1 MIETDK
7 NKTEAGQ
14 IPASLIK
21 KAQENTK
28 KSSKANLNRM
38 ALTSGFFYILAQLM
52 VRGLTF
58 VVTPVYTRMLSTA
71 QYGEIRVFES
81 WLLIA
86 YPTMSLCLWKSADV
100 AKYDYKE
107 KYNAYISSVHTL
119 SYIAIALCFGICL
132 IFKEPV
138 QAFCSMDDLMFY
150 ICFAYVFTY
159 TSMLYLQR
167 RDKQMLRYKFSTAAT
182 LLTIVPGTFLSIYL
196 IYRGRV
202 QGLYD
207 TLVHRRII
215 GYYMPQIVGGAI
227 IAVVL
232 LAQGRKLYDKGY
244 WKYGL
249 AYSLPLI
256 PEALSIQIMNQSDKI
271 MIQHLIGKAETG
283 IFALATTV
291 SFIIWILEDSVWN
304 AWIPW
309 LYEKISRDETR
320 DIIKPWT
327 AVMHAFGIMS
337 WILVILAPEEIAVLG
352 PKAYRAAMFLIA
364 PMVTGTLFR
373 FYSYSYSAIQNYYK
387 KTQYVAAGTI
397 GTMILNVI
405 LNYVC
410 IINFGYMA
418 AAYTTAFSYIVLLI
432 VQGILEYKITGR
444 VIVPLRKTLIIA
456 VFYGVVNIASM
467 ELFYLPWFVRYLVL
481 IIVAGAAF
489 FIMRPQLEGVLK
501 TFRKKK

>member
-1 MIETDK
+1 MIETEK
-7 NKTEAGQ
+7 NTTEAGQ
-14 IPASLIK
+14 IPASMIE
-21 KAQENTK
+21 KAQENTR

-58 VVTPVYTRMLSTA
+58 VVTPIYTRMLSTA

-100 AKYDYKE
+100 AKYDYKD

-132 IFKEPV
+132 IFKQPV

-207 TLVHRRII
+207 SLVHRRII
-215 GYYMPQIVGGAI
+215 GYYMPQILGGAI

-232 LAQGRKLYDKGY
+232 LAQGRKLFDKGY

-271 MIQHLIGKAETG
+271 MIQHLVGKAETG

-337 WILVILAPEEIAVLG
+337 WILVILAPEEIAILG

-444 VIVPLRKTLIIA
+444 VIVPLRKTLMIA

-481 IIVAGAAF
+481 ILVTGGAF
-489 FIMRPQLEGVLK
+489 FIMRPQLAGVLK

>member
-1 MIETDK
+1 MSE
-7 NKTEAGQ
+7 
-14 IPASLIK
+14 IK
-21 KAQENTK
+21 DNTQK
-28 KSSKANLNRM
+28 GSRAAKSSLNKR
-38 ALTSGFFYILAQLM
+38 ALTSGFFFVLAQLL

-58 VVTPVYTRMLSTA
+58 AVTPVYTRLLSQA
-71 QYGEIRVFES
+71 QYGQIRVYES

-119 SYIAIALCFGICL
+119 SYIAIGLIFGVCL

-138 QAFCSMDDLMFY
+138 QRFCRMDDLMFY
-150 ICFAYVFTY
+150 ICFLYVFTY

-182 LLTIVPGTFLSIYL
+182 LLTIVPGTVLSIIL
-196 IYRGRV
+196 IYQGKMA
-202 QGLYD
+202 GLYD
-207 TLVHRRII
+207 QLVHRRII
-215 GYYMPQIVGGAI
+215 GYYTPQIIGGAI
-227 IAVVL
+227 VAVVL
-232 LAQGRKLYDKGY
+232 WAQGKTFFDKGY

-271 MIQHLIGKAETG
+271 MIQSMIGDVETG

-309 LYEKISRDETR
+309 LYEKISRDETG
-320 DIIKPWT
+320 DIERPWT

-337 WILVILAPEEIAVLG
+337 WLLVMLAPEEIAILG
-352 PKAYRAAMFLIA
+352 SKEYHMAVFLIA

-387 KTQYVAAGTI
+387 KTRYVAAGTI
-397 GTMILNVI
+397 ATMILNVI
-405 LNYVC
+405 LNYIC
-410 IINFGYMA
+410 ILFFGYMA
-418 AAYTTAFSYIVLLI
+418 AAYTTAFSYLVLLL
-432 VQGILEYKITGR
+432 VQGFLEYRITGK
-444 VIVPLRKTLIIA
+444 VIVPLHKTVIISLIYA
-456 VFYGVVNIASM
+456 AVNIASM
-467 ELFYLPWFVRYLVL
+467 GLFSLPWFVRYLV
-481 IIVAGAAF
+481 IIVVMAAAV
-489 FIMRPQLEGVLK
+489 FILRPQLETAMKLI
-501 TFRKKK
+501 RKKKK